1 MLLLAVLRSLSRSL
15 IELDCSQFVLY
26 IGISI
31 AQNITVK
38 TKHIAFKCNFSNKK
52 ERRLHL
58 FSSRSFDPSDNEG
71 GDDKKVQYAPAK
83 TK

>member
-1 MLLLAVLRSLSRSL
+1 
-15 IELDCSQFVLY
+15 VLY

-58 FSSRSFDPSDNEG
+58 FSSRSFDPSDNER
-71 GDDKKVQYAPAK
+71 GDDKKSNTLLLK
-83 TK
+83 LSNNDIINNTFF